1 MIKGAPD
8 GSEPATVMDLVG
20 RLALGPSAVT
30 ELIDRCDA
38 AGLVVR
44 ASSGLDGRV
53 VLVRLAPE
61 GERRLAGTVS
71 SLHAQR
77 AALGGVLSGDRKS
90 K

>member
-44 ASSGLDGRV
+44 ASSELDGRV

-77 AALGGVLSGDRKS
+77 AALRGVLSGDPKP

>member
-8 GSEPATVMDLVG
+8 ASEQATVMDLVR

-30 ELIDRCDA
+30 ELIDRCEA

-44 ASSGLDGRV
+44 ASSELDGRV

-61 GERRLAGTVS
+61 RER
-71 SLHAQR
+71 
-77 AALGGVLSGDRKS
+77 
-90 K
+90 